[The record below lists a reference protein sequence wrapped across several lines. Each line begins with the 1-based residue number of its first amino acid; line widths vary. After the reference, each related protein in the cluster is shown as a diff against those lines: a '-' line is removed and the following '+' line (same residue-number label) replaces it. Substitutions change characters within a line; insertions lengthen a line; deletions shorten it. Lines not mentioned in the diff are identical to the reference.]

1 VLANLTSLIR
11 ANTGNDSCATCLSAL
26 ALGQTL
32 ARSAP
37 HHVPGV
43 LQTLCERFAFLGTAS
58 GLALSDVCRRTY
70 APAALGASYTQV
82 LSYANLTSASADGCY
97 LCHYVA
103 KGACPLPAPR
113 VFDAA
118 FLDAWFGGAS
128 KRAALTRR
136 QLAPRSPAT
145 PGKTL
150 RVLHFSDIHV
160 DPRFLVGA
168 EARCTSGQC
177 CRAESF
183 NSSVA
188 AAPPLSREQPLP
200 AANVSET
207 AVYWGN
213 YKWVLLRPAAS
224 TAADGASQVRLAVV
238 PRALGA
244 RGRQARQRQGRGHEP
259 LHRRHGHARRRLAHL
274 ARGEPPACMSRRCST
289 LTLHQLVRYTQQ
301 AMYDVFKRLLGSGPI
316 FSAIGNHDT
325 APSDFASPSSLP
337 DDTRGQF
344 SYDWLN
350 LRRLFV
356 AEGWFTH
363 AEAQQVGRHYGG
375 FSVSPRQ
382 GLRVVV
388 LNTDFWYRGN
398 VYNYL
403 NSSAP
408 DISGNLKWLTH
419 ELEGAEKRGER
430 VWIVGHVL
438 TGWDGR

>member
-1 VLANLTSLIR
+1 
-11 ANTGNDSCATCLSAL
+11 
-26 ALGQTL
+26 
-32 ARSAP
+32 
-37 HHVPGV
+37 
-43 LQTLCERFAFLGTAS
+43 
-58 GLALSDVCRRTY
+58 
-70 APAALGASYTQV
+70 
-82 LSYANLTSASADGCY
+82 
-97 LCHYVA
+97 
-103 KGACPLPAPR
+103 
-113 VFDAA
+113 
-118 FLDAWFGGAS
+118 
-128 KRAALTRR
+128 
-136 QLAPRSPAT
+136 
-145 PGKTL
+145 
-150 RVLHFSDIHV
+150 
-160 DPRFLVGA
+160 
-168 EARCTSGQC
+168 
-177 CRAESF
+177 
-183 NSSVA
+183 
-188 AAPPLSREQPLP
+188 
-200 AANVSET
+200 
-207 AVYWGN
+207 
-213 YKWVLLRPAAS
+213 
-224 TAADGASQVRLAVV
+224 
-238 PRALGA
+238 
-244 RGRQARQRQGRGHEP
+244 
-259 LHRRHGHARRRLAHL
+259 
-274 ARGEPPACMSRRCST
+274 MSRRCST